1 MATLFDL
8 LLVSL
13 CLLLLRDL
21 LTDSLPPP
29 PLLLHLSSTSTSTP
43 PLLHLSN
50 VTFNLVQRLDPK
62 PPICV
67 ASGLRP
73 SGALLVNS
81 QSLVDYHQ
89 LRDRSIGQRLF
100 PPYSAKV
107 TTKCDLQ
114 RKVGCV
120 YTRAVY
126 HPGSNLCSKHK
137 RLPFMCSFFNSH
149 VQTVCAFVTSCT
161 DTVARGWRW
170 FSIQFDIDVSSFLMI
185 NS

>member
-1 MATLFDL
+1 MRIWRH
-8 LLVSL
+8 SL
-13 CLLLLRDL
+13 TCCWWA
-21 LTDSLPPP
+21 SACSSSEICSQYPSH
-29 PLLLHLSSTSTSTP
+29 LHLSSTSPP

-89 LRDRSIGQRLF
+89 LWDRSIGQRLF
-100 PPYSAKV
+100 PPYSAKI

-126 HPGSNLCSKHK
+126 HPGSNLCLKHK

-170 FSIQFDIDVSSFLMI
+170 FSIQFDIDVSRFLMI

>member
-1 MATLFDL
+1 MRIWRH
-8 LLVSL
+8 SL
-13 CLLLLRDL
+13 TCCWWASACSSSEICSQSPSHLH
-21 LTDSLPPP
+21 
-29 PLLLHLSSTSTSTP
+29 LLHLSSTPPP
-43 PLLHLSN
+43 PLQCDFQLSSTARSKTTHLRRIRTQAKWSP
-50 VTFNLVQRLDPK
+50 VSEFTITGRLSSIVRSVNWSEVV
-62 PPICV
+62 PP
-67 ASGLRP
+67 
-73 SGALLVNS
+73 
-81 QSLVDYHQ
+81 H
-89 LRDRSIGQRLF
+89 
-100 PPYSAKV
+100 SAKV

-114 RKVGCV
+114 RKVGCI

-137 RLPFMCSFFNSH
+137 RLPFMCSFFNGH

>member
-21 LTDSLPPP
+21 LTVSLPP
-29 PLLLHLSSTSTSTP
+29 P

-89 LRDRSIGQRLF
+89 LWDRSIGQRLS
-100 PPYSAKV
+100 PPHSAKV

-114 RKVGCV
+114 RKVGCI

-137 RLPFMCSFFNSH
+137 RLPFMFFNGH
-149 VQTVCAFVTSCT
+149 VQTVCA
-161 DTVARGWRW
+161 VARGWRW
-170 FSIQFDIDVSSFLMI
+170 FSIQFDIDVSRFLMI